1 MEEENKKS
9 RLRKTFSIRNLFLG
23 IFVLAFLHMYL
34 QMQSLLGNFSFLEGR
49 DSSLITEIGD
59 IRESYD
65 KMGDSMNEVRKYLGM
80 PAFEF
85 ETEEVVPLLDGEGLP
100 REENDD
106 DIQLAMFE
114 YIDFLN
120 QSAEI
125 TEAITAN
132 VNLVDQLT
140 LSEVL
145 EEYYISEP
153 EELDNKYV
161 VVFENEEA
169 LTLVKYYVDLDD
181 GTLYMKSADEV
192 TEIEVDNIGELEA
205 EVKDFLDENAEVL
218 VEKVKKFEQ
227 VQGELEVEI
236 ARIETEE
243 VLLELNATIDDQ
255 PFIEG
260 NEYIYSVRNYTED
273 VIGEIE
279 VLTDTA
285 EIWLKD
291 TRNANYDVQAT
302 DISKSLIPWLE
313 KLDTKTVIES
323 KVEVALKKVQA
334 TVGDKGFEI
343 VMNENGLNIYEEP
356 REDDERYY
364 FDIYDINDVHIS
376 SIVVEKMTG
385 VINIVDPDGTN
396 SENLLFFD
404 PEFKKKTLEIPE
416 DVPDYGDEVLS
427 DDGTFNILIAG
438 KHGNLVDTMILA
450 HLDEAKGTV
459 RMVSVPR
466 DLHYNGRKINSFPFY
481 YGMPELKTVLTN
493 MTGYE
498 VDKYILIDMYAFI
511 DVIDLIGGID
521 ISLERPVVDP
531 TYRTVDDGVVGTL
544 SYQPGDYHL
553 GGKEALRLA
562 RTRHTS
568 SDFARAERQQMIIES
583 IQSKAQ
589 NFGFGD
595 ADTLYEIA
603 KTVLDKTETDVTL
616 EEAISYY
623 FKYQN
628 YSVES
633 NAVMSSGNV
642 LFSPPYITMAN
653 CQSNIAAAEAAGEAK
668 PACENENH
676 AYILI
681 PRNEDWNLI
690 KWFFRQNFEE
700 SV

>member
-1 MEEENKKS
+1 
-9 RLRKTFSIRNLFLG
+9 
-23 IFVLAFLHMYL
+23 
-34 QMQSLLGNFSFLEGR
+34 
-49 DSSLITEIGD
+49 
-59 IRESYD
+59 
-65 KMGDSMNEVRKYLGM
+65 
-80 PAFEF
+80 
-85 ETEEVVPLLDGEGLP
+85 
-100 REENDD
+100 
-106 DIQLAMFE
+106 
-114 YIDFLN
+114 
-120 QSAEI
+120 
-125 TEAITAN
+125 
-132 VNLVDQLT
+132 
-140 LSEVL
+140 
-145 EEYYISEP
+145 
-153 EELDNKYV
+153 
-161 VVFENEEA
+161 
-169 LTLVKYYVDLDD
+169 
-181 GTLYMKSADEV
+181 
-192 TEIEVDNIGELEA
+192 
-205 EVKDFLDENAEVL
+205 
-218 VEKVKKFEQ
+218 
-227 VQGELEVEI
+227 
-236 ARIETEE
+236 
-243 VLLELNATIDDQ
+243 
-255 PFIEG
+255 
-260 NEYIYSVRNYTED
+260 
-273 VIGEIE
+273 
-279 VLTDTA
+279 
-285 EIWLKD
+285 
-291 TRNANYDVQAT
+291 
-302 DISKSLIPWLE
+302 
-313 KLDTKTVIES
+313 
-323 KVEVALKKVQA
+323 
-334 TVGDKGFEI
+334 
-343 VMNENGLNIYEEP
+343 
-356 REDDERYY
+356 
-364 FDIYDINDVHIS
+364 
-376 SIVVEKMTG
+376 
-385 VINIVDPDGTN
+385 
-396 SENLLFFD
+396 
-404 PEFKKKTLEIPE
+404 
-416 DVPDYGDEVLS
+416 
-427 DDGTFNILIAG
+427 
-438 KHGNLVDTMILA
+438 
-450 HLDEAKGTV
+450 
-459 RMVSVPR
+459 
-466 DLHYNGRKINSFPFY
+466 
-481 YGMPELKTVLTN
+481 MPELKTVLTN